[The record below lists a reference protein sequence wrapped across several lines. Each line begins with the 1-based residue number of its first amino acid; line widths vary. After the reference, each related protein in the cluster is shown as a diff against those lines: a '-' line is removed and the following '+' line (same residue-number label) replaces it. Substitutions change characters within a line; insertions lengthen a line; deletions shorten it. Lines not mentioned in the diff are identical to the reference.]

1 MRSLKVD
8 TQGSRVPT
16 IIDRSSIF
24 FIFGRLKDLPYIYN
38 LKQKDMTLKERI
50 SADYM
55 TAFKAKDSVVKNLLS
70 VIKGEIQ
77 TIEKN
82 TGIENMSDEDVTKI
96 LNKTVKSLKETL
108 QASDSV
114 DTKLELVIIES
125 YLPKQ
130 LSKEEIFT
138 KVTDLKSAGITNI
151 GQIMKEFAALPV
163 DRKIVS
169 EAIKEI
175 IG

>member
-1 MRSLKVD
+1 
-8 TQGSRVPT
+8 
-16 IIDRSSIF
+16 
-24 FIFGRLKDLPYIYN
+24 
-38 LKQKDMTLKERI
+38 MTLKERI
-50 SADYM
+50 NADYM
-55 TAFKAKDSVVKNLLS
+55 TAFKAKDSVTKNLLS

-82 TGIENMSDEDVTKI
+82 SGIDNMPDEDVIKI

-108 QASDSV
+108 NVSDSV
-114 DTKLELVIIES
+114 DTKLELAIVEA

-130 LSKEEIFT
+130 LSKEEIFN
-138 KVTDLKSAGITNI
+138 KVTELKNSGVTNI
-151 GQIMKEFAALPV
+151 GQIMKEFAGLQV

-169 EAIKEI
+169 EVIKEV